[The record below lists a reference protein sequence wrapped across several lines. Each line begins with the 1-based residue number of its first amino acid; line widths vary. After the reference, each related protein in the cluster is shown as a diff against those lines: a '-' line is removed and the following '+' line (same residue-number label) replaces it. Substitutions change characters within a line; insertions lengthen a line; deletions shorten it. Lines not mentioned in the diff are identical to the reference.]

1 MGHRRYLP
9 ENHVWRRSRLHDGN
23 VEHMAPPV
31 VMNGTIKV
39 SDLDRLQADIIIIL
53 YKLERIFP
61 SAFFNVM
68 YVQTKARPK
77 GSIAEA
83 YVMNESSTFC
93 SRYLS
98 GIKTRFT
105 RDERNDDTIPE
116 DEVIGEFEIFKQ
128 KVIELRESRNL
139 SHDFFSLTM
148 GPSFDVRCYNGC
160 IVGGL
165 RFHTLEHDYQHT
177 TQNSRVMVT
186 GESDASGSG
195 DNNFY
200 SVLDEVLH
208 VQYPIGRNVW
218 LFKCRWYDMDVNKNQ
233 RTHVELGYK
242 SHNTSH
248 FLFAEEPNKRIP
260 DVPKVDNVENEHL
273 NALEIIISHRV
284 DEHIEDDTL
293 CRTNVDPT
301 IIERPVVRHVIDDFI
316 DDVDEHLSHKS
327 TISSFSSG
335 FDKIDAMFLEFVEE
349 LDNPTEGSLSVGDN
363 SSTSQPSTTPTL
375 RRRAQSQLLE
385 LDHYVAAN

>member
-31 VMNGTIKV
+31 VMNGYEILEQLDQLEFPVMKKTKDTMNAML
-39 SDLDRLQADIIIIL
+39 DLQDLKIRKDLHLIEVGNRLVKPYASYTL
-53 YKLERIFP
+53 TSSERVEFCTFLK
-61 SAFFNVM
+61 S

-208 VQYPIGRNVW
+208 VQYPIGRN
-218 LFKCRWYDMDVNKNQ
+218 
-233 RTHVELGYK
+233 
-242 SHNTSH
+242 
-248 FLFAEEPNKRIP
+248 NKRIP